1 MLHHGD
7 PRKQGAWPGRYSSRL
22 VRPSGDRERIATLL
36 TDQRTP
42 APRGW
47 RWRRKLTKIKWPGGR
62 CLRRHTASS
71 TPAGST
77 AGHSPV
83 KERRLAVRAQAASLL
98 QERPGMAPGRGV
110 KLRRAGVAQEAPL
123 GARAPGRR
131 VCRNGVTVLRRA
143 RLAACIRVWCW
154 PAIAISAIKIAVVR
168 SS

>member
-1 MLHHGD
+1 MLHHGE

-22 VRPSGDRERIATLL
+22 VRASGDRERIATLL
-36 TDQRTP
+36 TDQHTR
-42 APRGW
+42 RGAGVALA
-47 RWRRKLTKIKWPGGR
+47 RKINQDQVARRALSPTAHGFLYPGR
-62 CLRRHTASS
+62 VNRRAL
-71 TPAGST
+71 A
-77 AGHSPV
+77 V

-154 PAIAISAIKIAVVR
+154 PAIAISAIKTAVVR

>member
-1 MLHHGD
+1 MKINQDQVARRALSPTAHGLLY
-7 PRKQGAWPGRYSSRL
+7 PGR
-22 VRPSGDRERIATLL
+22 VN
-36 TDQRTP
+36 
-42 APRGW
+42 
-47 RWRRKLTKIKWPGGR
+47 RRAL
-62 CLRRHTASS
+62 A
-71 TPAGST
+71 
-77 AGHSPV
+77 V